1 MEARPSMQQKRRSV
15 SYTHLDVY
23 KRQMKKYA
31 IRLKYTLEE
40 YEKVNGEPMRD
51 ENGRVITVPVAG

>member
-1 MEARPSMQQKRRSV
+1 MFLEELEKGGESFDGTDMNV
-15 SYTHLDVY
+15 
-23 KRQMKKYA
+23 MKKYA

-40 YEKVNGEPMRD
+40 YEKENGEPKRD

>member
-1 MEARPSMQQKRRSV
+1 
-15 SYTHLDVY
+15 
-23 KRQMKKYA
+23 MKKYA